1 MKHFISYPFWI
12 NEVACWSDLKS
23 LNGPV
28 GTENRGVA
36 VFTHWDITQLNK
48 STFALGAE
56 YLLKFIRMKNNH
68 PEVNSKIAPPSI
80 LQRSMVRANLGTGVS
95 V

>member
-36 VFTHWDITQLNK
+36 VFTHWDITQLNE
-48 STFALGAE
+48 STFVLIVSYCPIIYTVVGGILVLSYRERTVPAAHFHFQG
-56 YLLKFIRMKNNH
+56 LK
-68 PEVNSKIAPPSI
+68 
-80 LQRSMVRANLGTGVS
+80 G
-95 V
+95 

>member
-36 VFTHWDITQLNK
+36 VFTHRDITQLIE
-48 STFALGAE
+48 STFEGKALA
-56 YLLKFIRMKNNH
+56 R
-68 PEVNSKIAPPSI
+68 
-80 LQRSMVRANLGTGVS
+80 VS
-95 V
+95 EHCSVPG

>member
-36 VFTHWDITQLNK
+36 VFTHRDITQLIE
-48 STFALGAE
+48 STFENPAHQKFFIHFFIDISNVNFILYNLSCPKLNSGQ
-56 YLLKFIRMKNNH
+56 LK
-68 PEVNSKIAPPSI
+68 V
-80 LQRSMVRANLGTGVS
+80 
-95 V
+95 